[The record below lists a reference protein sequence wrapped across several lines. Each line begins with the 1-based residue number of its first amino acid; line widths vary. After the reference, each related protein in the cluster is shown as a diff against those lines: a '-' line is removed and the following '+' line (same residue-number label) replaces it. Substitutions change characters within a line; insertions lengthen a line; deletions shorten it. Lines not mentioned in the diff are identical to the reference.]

1 MFVWISQTGTDE
13 DCEVILQASLE
24 ALPRQRRGSA
34 LVFCHVADEEVS
46 SVSQVQCMTLQSQD
60 VASDAEDAASSTAAS
75 SSSSTPSAVLSALQ
89 VYTRQ
94 CFLPTIQAVLED
106 EVMQQQLQDKIR
118 QLDVALQQSSRST
131 RLPHV
136 ILAIHPVLEQVC
148 INHNSVQVEKH
159 DWDSLGLSDHLT
171 DDAFLNELQ
180 ATVSQ
185 WIVQIRKITVLP
197 KTTPFLPSET
207 DAAAE
212 ELAFWMQLQAELN
225 NIQEQLYSPAVG
237 LTTALLR
244 EGEVATIIS
253 MSFRRPVSH
262 VLFYPFN
269 QPNGL
274 SRLSPSKTILEWS
287 KPLVTRKM

>member
-1 MFVWISQTGTDE
+1 MFVWMSHAGTEE
-13 DCEVILQASLE
+13 DSEIILQASLE

-46 SVSQVQCMTLQSQD
+46 SVSQVQCMTLQSAD
-60 VASDAEDAASSTAAS
+60 VVTSEGEDAPSTAATS
-75 SSSSTPSAVLSALQ
+75 STSSTPSAVLSALQ

-106 EVMQQQLQDKIR
+106 EVMTQQLQDKVR

-136 ILAIHPVLEQVC
+136 LLTTHPVLEKVC
-148 INHNSVQVEKH
+148 TNHSNAVVEKH
-159 DWDSLGLSDHLT
+159 DWDALGLSGQLT

-197 KTTPFLPSET
+197 KTTPFMPSES

-212 ELAFWMQLQAELN
+212 ELAFWTQLQAELTH
-225 NIQEQLYSPAVG
+225 IQEQLNSPAVG

-244 EGEVATIIS
+244 EGTKAQLSV
-253 MSFRRPVSH
+253 SF
-262 VLFYPFN
+262 
-269 QPNGL
+269 L
-274 SRLSPSKTILEWS
+274 STYKHLPHSSCLTSKTFCGYACAGE
-287 KPLVTRKM
+287 